1 LHHEVDLVVRDGGLR
16 IARGRGGA
24 VGLQQRVDR
33 DQVLVAAAGQ
43 LRVVVPVEGDVEL
56 RLSVVAARPDERLRV
71 RVRARVRVRVRAR
84 FRVRARVRVRARA
97 RVSALDKSSLRRSKT
112 TPTAPALTRPKRHIR
127 LPPGGGSETEVRNG
141 PEFSWCTNLS
151 QSSFFTVF
159 THTSWLAKS
168 DRT

>member
-1 LHHEVDLVVRDGGLR
+1 MLL
-16 IARGRGGA
+16 
-24 VGLQQRVDR
+24 
-33 DQVLVAAAGQ
+33 AAAGQ

-84 FRVRARVRVRARA
+84 ARFRARARVRVRVRA
-97 RVSALDKSSLRRSKT
+97 RVSALVKSSLRRSKT